1 VKTIP
6 PPGWEPAVLKQIEQQ
21 LMRILG
27 PVAKVMVRRGATRTT
42 DIDILYRLLAENLT
56 NPAEH
61 SAFLAGRQ
69 RLQGVPRS
77 EPGATTVLAPKA
89 QPQATGLTVQLTPD
103 AIEEA
108 TRRLTHYIGPI
119 AKVAAKRAATQAT
132 SRHHF
137 HMLLA
142 EQLTDPKE
150 RARFLHDVGAE

>member
-1 VKTIP
+1 LPRT
-6 PPGWEPAVLKQIEQQ
+6 W
-21 LMRILG
+21 RI
-27 PVAKVMVRRGATRTT
+27 
-42 DIDILYRLLAENLT
+42 

-77 EPGATTVLAPKA
+77 QPGATTVLAPKA
-89 QPQATGLTVQLTPD
+89 QAPATGLTVQLTPD

-108 TRRLTHYIGPI
+108 TRRLTTYIGPI

-132 SRHHF
+132 SRRHF

-142 EQLTDPKE
+142 EHLTDPKE